1 MINAQILQALLNL
14 FGHGEQV
21 RRSARRL
28 PPMGSGCWHGTRGR
42 KNGVRNA
49 TPWQKLLRV
58 GQMVS
63 EQVVLDGDDEVVIVS
78 VRPSKG

>member
-1 MINAQILQALLNL
+1 M
-14 FGHGEQV
+14 
-21 RRSARRL
+21 
-28 PPMGSGCWHGTRGR
+28 
-42 KNGVRNA
+42 RNA

-63 EQVVLDGDDEVVIVS
+63 EQVVLDEDDEVVIVS